1 MTETLTAGVDE
12 KTKRLAAEHDA
23 RQAEVKKVMGEIRAA
38 NEAEKRRVLAWKDS
52 QKALAKRLSDA
63 QAKANASAV
72 AREKIRQTVPVEVRQ
87 AVKEAAR
94 EERKAAQVVERMSED
109 LRRGRDS
116 VLEVKDR
123 ARKVPVEA
131 ASKDVREAI
140 KRAEAAQVARESDL
154 TVAKETHEAA
164 KARRVAATQAYE
176 AALAAARAL

>member
-1 MTETLTAGVDE
+1 METLTAGVVDE
-12 KTKRLAAEHDA
+12 QTKRLAAELGP
-23 RQAEVKKVMGEIRAA
+23 RQAAVKAA
-38 NEAEKRRVLAWKDS
+38 MSEKREAEEAEKRRHLAWKDS
-52 QKALAKRLSDA
+52 QKALARKLSDA
-63 QAKANASAV
+63 QAKATAA
-72 AREKIRQTVPVEVRQ
+72 ATAEERIRQTVPVEIRQ

-94 EERKAAQVVERMSED
+94 EERKAAQNVARLSED

-154 TVAKETHEAA
+154 NVAKEAHEAT
-164 KARRVAATQAYE
+164 KARHAAATVAYE